1 MDSELGTS
9 SVRIEQLTDR
19 NYASW
24 SSEMVLLLEQ
34 RRVLSIV
41 NEKEVLSAS
50 VAAGTSEAAM
60 DKAAQFWQRHGVARS
75 TILLGM
81 TPGVRSKYSSI
92 QDVVKLWKKLKEDYA
107 QKVQRDI
114 WSLRSELTAVRLAE
128 EGTVDAFSF
137 KIQRIVDD
145 YNLVSKTKMDPSEH
159 AYYLLQG
166 IPNNDEWKLFKQL
179 IRSQHL
185 KPGASESTDSE
196 EVGLERIRLGWSP

>member
-50 VAAGTSEAAM
+50 AAAGTSEAAM

-81 TPGVRSKYSSI
+81 TPGVQIRS
-92 QDVVKLWKKLKEDYA
+92 LT
-107 QKVQRDI
+107 
-114 WSLRSELTAVRLAE
+114 SLLCL
-128 EGTVDAFSF
+128 FSF
-137 KIQRIVDD
+137 SFSFSLAHI
-145 YNLVSKTKMDPSEH
+145 S
-159 AYYLLQG
+159 
-166 IPNNDEWKLFKQL
+166 
-179 IRSQHL
+179 
-185 KPGASESTDSE
+185 
-196 EVGLERIRLGWSP
+196 LG